1 MIIYIYTHHIPY
13 IYIGTIIIYNHHHI
27 TLRFL
32 VFPWTWTP
40 NRDHHA
46 QLHLAQALWSSFQEF
61 SHLFSDEITYYIYI
75 YIYICVYID
84 ICQSEIQQIQDHK
97 NLIAPIRFQI
107 TQCITPNPKGHLS
120 SHLQGR
126 GVVDH
131 DGIPHLQP
139 WSKFQHPTQLS
150 THPVDPIWMIFIT
163 KSKQCFTE
171 VGTRPWT
178 SSQSLQW
185 VLLIVCKAWCGNNL
199 SIFCWEISVAL
210 VKGCAESVS
219 LKSQALQTI
228 LCHVVVCSTRPR
240 TAECY
245 NTTKMVR

>member
-1 MIIYIYTHHIPY
+1 MR
-13 IYIGTIIIYNHHHI
+13 NS
-27 TLRFL
+27 
-32 VFPWTWTP
+32 TWH
-40 NRDHHA
+40 RHFG
-46 QLHLAQALWSSFQEF
+46 SSFQEF

-139 WSKFQHPTQLS
+139 WSKFQHPTQLFNPPS
-150 THPVDPIWMIFIT
+150 RSHLDDFHHEIQTVFHRGRHSSLNFVSKPPVGATD
-163 KSKQCFTE
+163 
-171 VGTRPWT
+171 
-178 SSQSLQW
+178 
-185 VLLIVCKAWCGNNL
+185 
-199 SIFCWEISVAL
+199 SVQGL
-210 VKGCAESVS
+210 MW
-219 LKSQALQTI
+219 Q
-228 LCHVVVCSTRPR
+228 
-240 TAECY
+240 
-245 NTTKMVR
+245 